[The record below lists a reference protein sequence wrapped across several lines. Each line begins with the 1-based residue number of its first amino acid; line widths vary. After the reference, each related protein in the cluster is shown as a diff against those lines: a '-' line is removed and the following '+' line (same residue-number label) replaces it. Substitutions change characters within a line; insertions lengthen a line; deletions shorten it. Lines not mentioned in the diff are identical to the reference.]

1 MANPFTTG
9 PFNCCTC
16 PEPPDYDPDV
26 DDPLAT
32 YINLCDCPIVSIECV
47 SESKTATLCGY
58 NEFVASSPPSRYL
71 KETVNGSGSY
81 TFTGVSCEAAT
92 GSKSSSGNASQS
104 GTREYD
110 LSGGICTPP
119 ATNSFSYSG
128 TYSSCGV
135 SCSYN
140 GIATGWPV
148 AVYYGLL
155 SNCTS
160 VRSSNSYSDVDTA
173 TVRTR
178 SIDPGWQPNI
188 GDWSVSGT
196 LTFTLSIPDTE
207 VNALA
212 RETATAGTSCSSIY
226 QLRTTSFSFT
236 QRTATYTATA
246 SNLVIGVQYEGCV
259 RIRRREAYS
268 GTEPVDADMAWYDVE
283 PDTIATF
290 TAIDTEEEIAT
301 DVALPNVQGYEYEV
315 VGAYVWPASAG
326 CDCPTSYVAP

>member
-16 PEPPDYDPDV
+16 PEPPDYDAAV

-32 YINLCDCPIVSIECV
+32 YINLCGCPSVAVVCA

-58 NEFVASSPPSRYL
+58 DEFVASSPPAKYL

-81 TFTGVSCEAAT
+81 TFTGVSCEAST
-92 GSKSSSGNASQS
+92 GARSSSGGASQS

-119 ATNSFSYSG
+119 ATNSFSYSAN
-128 TYSSCGV
+128 YSGCEG
-135 SCSYN
+135 SCSDS
-140 GIATGWPV
+140 GSLTGWPG

-155 SNCTS
+155 PNCTS
-160 VRSSNSYSDVDTA
+160 VRSSSGYTDLDTA
-173 TVRTR
+173 TIRTR
-178 SIDPGWQPNI
+178 SIDPGWKPSS

-207 VNALA
+207 ADALA
-212 RETATAGTSCSSIY
+212 RETATTGTSCFSLY

-236 QRTATYTATA
+236 QRTVTYTATA
-246 SNLVIGVQYEGCV
+246 SNLVVGVPYEGCV
-259 RIRRREAYS
+259 RIRRRESYS
-268 GTEPVDADMAWYDVE
+268 GTEPVDADTAWYDVE
-283 PDTIATF
+283 PDTIAAF
-290 TAIDTEEEIAT
+290 TPTATEEEVAT